1 MKNYYIYPYRTD
13 LVCKESND
21 CDSIKVLNT
30 NYEGNIYKTIFF
42 NDLNNKESIKK
53 ILKNEILFFLH
64 EMDITKKNHI
74 FIVGLGNENHTA
86 DSIGP
91 KVLKHINVNSF
102 LENIGIEINGNKI
115 SALEP
120 GVLSETGILTDKII
134 SSVSKEIKPD
144 LIILIDSFVSDDINY
159 LNKTIEI
166 TNYGINPGSGLKG
179 INSKIDKTTLGIP
192 ILVIGVVTAIEIKFT
207 SDNNINFIPYLLST
221 KDIDEFVINISKI
234 IGQSINEAISDL

>member
-1 MKNYYIYPYRTD
+1 
-13 LVCKESND
+13 
-21 CDSIKVLNT
+21 
-30 NYEGNIYKTIFF
+30 
-42 NDLNNKESIKK
+42 KK
-53 ILKNEILFFLH
+53 
-64 EMDITKKNHI
+64 DHI

-91 KVLKHINVNSF
+91 KTLKHIQVNSF
-102 LENIGIEINGNKI
+102 LENIGVEISGNKV

-120 GVLSETGILTDKII
+120 GVLGETGILTDKII

-207 SDNNINFIPYLLST
+207 NDNNINFIPYLLST